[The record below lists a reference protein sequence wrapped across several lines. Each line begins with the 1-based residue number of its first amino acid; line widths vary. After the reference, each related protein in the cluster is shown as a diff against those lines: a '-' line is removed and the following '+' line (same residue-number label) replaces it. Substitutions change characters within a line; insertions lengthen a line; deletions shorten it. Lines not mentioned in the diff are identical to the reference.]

1 MMYDTRVYIERDGC
15 EVEVDMDII
24 RDGHKVGLVLEG
36 DLMGVEVDLTKDE
49 IALSKYREQQ
59 KYDLEKLE
67 LEGYVQ

>member
-15 EVEVDMDII
+15 EMEVDMDII
-24 RDGHKVGLVLEG
+24 RDGYKVGLVLEG